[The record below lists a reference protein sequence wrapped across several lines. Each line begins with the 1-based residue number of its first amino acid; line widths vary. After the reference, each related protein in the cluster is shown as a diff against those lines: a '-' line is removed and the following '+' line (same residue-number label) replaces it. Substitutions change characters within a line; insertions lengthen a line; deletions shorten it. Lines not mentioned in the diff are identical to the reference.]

1 MGPVQV
7 TALVL
12 SDFFSENLVSFPRV
26 YPIVVVVSTCLS
38 LLSSNGLD
46 RPCPSESCLKTNN
59 LFDFG
64 NNLPVL
70 QEVSLQ
76 GL

>member
-26 YPIVVVVSTCLS
+26 YPILVVGKCLS
-38 LLSSNGLD
+38 LPSSNGLD

-64 NNLPVL
+64 NNLPAL
-70 QEVSLQ
+70 QEASLQ